1 MMSVEELQRCQS
13 MCHRCLIYLGDL
25 ARYKELHAVVEGRAA
40 DWSVAASY
48 YQQSSKLWPH
58 DGNSHNQVFSV
69 SVSVS
74 ASL

>member
-1 MMSVEELQRCQS
+1 
-13 MCHRCLIYLGDL
+13 LGDL

-74 ASL
+74 LSNPLKNANWWQSEDSELELL